1 MATIEP
7 RPVELLRAILA
18 AIGPANATV
27 PAVREAYNFLETL
40 DEPAPID
47 APRDMVE
54 AVANDCAVDLLRE
67 AVPFIDYIGP
77 NGRIKERIGR
87 YLAQLDGVP
96 VADEYV
102 VFVIGPL
109 SGNVYDQPDYNAFT
123 SPGIKDAKRYTEAEA
138 IARVE
143 ELRRAIPAWANRY
156 GYEPYKEGAQ
166 R

>member
-47 APRDMVE
+47 APRGMVE

-87 YLAQLDGVP
+87 YLAQLDGPP
-96 VADEYV
+96 V
-102 VFVIGPL
+102 
-109 SGNVYDQPDYNAFT
+109 S
-123 SPGIKDAKRYTEAEA
+123 
-138 IARVE
+138 VE
-143 ELRRAIPAWANRY
+143 GDL
-156 GYEPYKEGAQ
+156 KEITPERESLVNTHKGRQ
-166 R
+166 